1 MALHSRKIQATFTTV
16 WAIRTHHSSRFR
28 TCRVWTSQSSRL
40 PTTNLRPTCKQPTRV
55 SLPLLMLLTW
65 TIWALW
71 SHSMWPPHWMSSHI
85 SNNQSLL
92 RETMACLT
100 VVASTNT
107 RNSSRC
113 STVPVSSHKEAA
125 IASSRACLM
134 NRGSKRYCRDC
145 SMRERCVAD
154 LYKRGEVS
162 KQISITMVVGLNK
175 PLNLLNPEL

>member
-1 MALHSRKIQATFTTV
+1 
-16 WAIRTHHSSRFR
+16 
-28 TCRVWTSQSSRL
+28 
-40 PTTNLRPTCKQPTRV
+40 
-55 SLPLLMLLTW
+55 
-65 TIWALW
+65 
-71 SHSMWPPHWMSSHI
+71 MWRPHWMSSHI
-85 SNNQSLL
+85 SNNQSLQ
-92 RETMACLT
+92 REIMECLT

-145 SMRERCVAD
+145 SMRGRCAAD

-162 KQISITMVVGLNK
+162 RQISITMVVGLNK
-175 PLNLLNPEL
+175 PLNLLNPELLTCNSRAKGHLNSKMSHRSLHSNKCPERTS